1 MLVLHLKIRVY
12 VLGKALC
19 RYSLYILLR
28 RVCFIKQSHVKAEAT
43 CEISDLQIIMYAE
56 LKESIDS
63 DYKKYIYSF
72 TIYKHT

>member
-12 VLGKALC
+12 VFAKHCVGIA
-19 RYSLYILLR
+19 YIYCFE
-28 RVCFIKQSHVKAEAT
+28 VCFIKQSHVKAEAT
-43 CEISDLQIIMYAE
+43 REISDLQIIMYAE